1 MGENDTMLLE
11 SGARIAKNQGG
22 KLLQKDR
29 EMGVNPREYSVTL
42 RKMTKQ
48 GLRRNFGW
56 KQPIYKDLKKEGT
69 NMESMVEGSAKTQTF
84 YSSKLLL

>member
-11 SGARIAKNQGG
+11 SGAGIEKNRG

-42 RKMTKQ
+42 KKMTKQ
-48 GLRRNFGW
+48 GLGRNFGW
-56 KQPIYKDLKKEGT
+56 KQSIYKDLKKEGT
-69 NMESMVEGSAKTQTF
+69 NMENMVEGSAKTQNF
-84 YSSKLLL
+84 YSTKLLL